1 MNRKFIDLAWHVVWY
16 IQYSWHVLKW
26 VGYGRET
33 SKGFSWLGQKMV
45 VRGTGK
51 TKEEGVL

>member
-33 SKGFSWLGQKMV
+33 SKGFSWLGQKVV